1 MSELNNEKKPDID
14 FSEMFSSI
22 FSTLYKNM
30 STTELNNNNA
40 EINDNTTFGEMS
52 EKIGNVISDAVNTS
66 PKELTFEEMCDKLG
80 DVTEKAVNN
89 LDVSEVATKLFSVET
104 TNDPNHDDTT
114 KTTDEI
120 SNEISDETLNA
131 TKSDNTSS
139 DNVSTNAATTDET
152 QSMSNIINGLFDI
165 KLSTNKDISE
175 HLKNILPHV
184 MDFANDFKLKF
195 KAEQFFKEQLKT
207 CTLSEAEEKTKLEF
221 SLPDNTKFNL
231 KVTVEY

>member
-1 MSELNNEKKPDID
+1 MSESNNEKKTDID

-52 EKIGNVISDAVNTS
+52 EKIGNVISDEVNTS

-89 LDVSEVATKLFSVET
+89 LDVSDITTKLFSVET
-104 TNDPNHDDTT
+104 TNDPNHEDTT
-114 KTTDEI
+114 KTTYEI
-120 SNEISDETLNA
+120 PDETVNVA
-131 TKSDNTSS
+131 KSDDASS
-139 DNVSTNAATTDET
+139 DNVTTNVETTDET
-152 QSMSNIINGLFDI
+152 PSMSNIINGLFDI
-165 KLSTNKDISE
+165 KLSTNKDISD

>member
-1 MSELNNEKKPDID
+1 MSESNNEKKSDID

-30 STTELNNNNA
+30 STTELNNNNT

-52 EKIGNVISDAVNTS
+52 EKIGNVINDAVNTS

-89 LDVSEVATKLFSVET
+89 LDVSDLATKLFSDE
-104 TNDPNHDDTT
+104 TT

-120 SNEISDETLNA
+120 SNETLNA
-131 TKSDNTSS
+131 EKSDETSS
-139 DNVSTNAATTDET
+139 DNVTPTTATTDET
-152 QSMSNIINGLFDI
+152 SSMSNILNGLFDI
-165 KLSTNKDISE
+165 KLSSNKDISE

-195 KAEQFFKEQLKT
+195 KVEQFFKEQLKT

-221 SLPDNTKFNL
+221 NLPDNTKFTL
-231 KVTVEY
+231 KITVEY